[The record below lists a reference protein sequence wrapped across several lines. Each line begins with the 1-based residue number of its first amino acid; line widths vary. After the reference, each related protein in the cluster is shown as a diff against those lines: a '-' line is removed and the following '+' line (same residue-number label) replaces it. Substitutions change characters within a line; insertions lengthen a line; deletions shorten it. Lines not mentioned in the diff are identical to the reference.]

1 MRCKSRRLYD
11 VAARMPNA
19 TMAIPV
25 VPGSGALEENAKLTG
40 PFSPVDAKTELLPD
54 GVKTST
60 LLEPKFAT

>member
-1 MRCKSRRLYD
+1 
-11 VAARMPNA
+11 MPNA